1 MRAAK
6 IYLVLMGIM
15 SVAFGVLYLVMPST
29 FTDPMG
35 FGILAPSALTDVRA
49 TYGGFQIGMGL
60 FMFWCCLGTGRLYSG
75 MFLALISVAAIAL
88 CRAIGLVIDGDPI
101 DVLKVTLAFEATL
114 TVISLVLFLRTPK
127 TA

>member
-6 IYLVLMGIM
+6 IYLILMGLM
-15 SVAFGVLYLVMPST
+15 SVVFGVMYLVSPAT

-35 FGILAPSALTDVRA
+35 FGILAPSALTDIRA

-60 FMFWCCLGTGRLYSG
+60 FMFWCCMGTGRLYTG
-75 MFLALISVAAIAL
+75 MFFALISVAAIAAS
-88 CRAIGLVIDGDPI
+88 RAIGLLIDGDYLQ
-101 DVLKVTLAFEATL
+101 VLVFTLGFEVVL

>member
-15 SVAFGVLYLVMPST
+15 SVVFGVIYLVAPANM
-29 FTDPMG
+29 TDPMG

-60 FMFWCCLGTGRLYSG
+60 FMLWCCLGSGRLYAG
-75 MFLALISVAAIAL
+75 MFLALISVAAIAA
-88 CRAIGLVIDGDPI
+88 CRAIGLVIDGDVI
-101 DVLKVTLAFEATL
+101 DVLKYTLVFEVVL

>member
-6 IYLVLMGIM
+6 IYLVLMGLM
-15 SVAFGVLYLVMPST
+15 SVVFGVLYLVSPAT

-49 TYGGFQIGMGL
+49 TYGGLQIGMGI
-60 FMFWCCLGTGRLYSG
+60 FMFWCCMGTGRLYTG
-75 MFLALISVAAIAL
+75 MFFALVSVASIAI
-88 CRAIGLVIDGDPI
+88 CRAIGLVIDGDAI
-101 DVLKVTLAFEATL
+101 DVLKMTLAFEAVL
-114 TVISLVLFLRTPK
+114 GVVSLVLFLRTPK